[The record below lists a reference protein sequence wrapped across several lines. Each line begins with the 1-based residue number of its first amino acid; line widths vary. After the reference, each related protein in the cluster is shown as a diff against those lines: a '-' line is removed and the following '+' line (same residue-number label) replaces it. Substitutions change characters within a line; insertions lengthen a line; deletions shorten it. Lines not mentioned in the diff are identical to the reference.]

1 MKTTITFAPNT
12 DFNTDNEFVVIAKGG
27 PEEFPIEFKVAE
39 GPDWN
44 RHQIIIAN
52 GEALDLPHYTIARI
66 VLEASLMIDSHFQED
81 ETVEPYNE
89 KTFEA

>member
-1 MKTTITFAPNT
+1 MKATIALDPST
-12 DFNTDNEFVVIAKGG
+12 DFNHHNEFIVHAEAG
-27 PEEFPIEFKVAE
+27 PESFSIEFKVAE

-52 GEALDLPHYTIARI
+52 GEALDLPHYTQAMI
-66 VLEASLMIDSHFQED
+66 VLEASKMVDSHFSGE
-81 ETVEPYNE
+81 EPYTE